1 MPVKLH
7 QRLRICSLMYYHQE
21 NKNTYKL
28 LFSMEA
34 MKKRKL
40 EMLLERVRGFDRP
53 DVTKEQYATPAVV
66 AADLLYFAFMN
77 GDLDGSVI
85 DLGCGTGMLAI
96 GARVLKDD
104 AGMDATQKVIGID
117 SDIRALEVAKANAE
131 ALETD
136 VDWVHCD
143 VRDVSVALNAGSR
156 FDTVVMNP
164 PFGAQE
170 KGNDRPFLDKA
181 LEIGRVVYSIH
192 NAGSASFIESYV
204 EGRGA
209 VTNVVELKFPM
220 RHTYSFH
227 KKELAL
233 IDVELFRIEAAV
245 EKGENIVD

>member
-1 MPVKLH
+1 
-7 QRLRICSLMYYHQE
+7 
-21 NKNTYKL
+21 
-28 LFSMEA
+28 
-34 MKKRKL
+34 
-40 EMLLERVRGFDRP
+40 MLLEQVKGFDRP

-104 AGMDATQKVIGID
+104 AGLDSTQKVIGID
-117 SDIRALEVAKANAE
+117 SDNRALEVARANAE
-131 ALETD
+131 SLGTD

-143 VRDVSVALNAGSR
+143 VKEVSGR

-192 NAGSASFIESYV
+192 NAGSSSFIESYIK
-204 EGRGA
+204 GRGA

-227 KKELAL
+227 KKEMAL
-233 IDVELFRIEAAV
+233 IDVELYRIEV
-245 EKGENIVD
+245 EDQEERDHQ